1 MGQECHRSKTKDYN
15 THSKWQPYQL
25 NLNKSDASDLAEAFH
40 LFFDASSI
48 ADDHSDHGL
57 DDFSGELYFFSFIN
71 DSL

>member
-1 MGQECHRSKTKDYN
+1 MAAS
-15 THSKWQPYQL
+15 THELVNQL
-25 NLNKSDASDLAEAFH
+25 NLNKSDASHLAEAFH